1 MPGFQEFAMRGV
13 RAVEAPIGLHPHSKV
28 KCIYLIVL

>member
-1 MPGFQEFAMRGV
+1 MRGV